1 MRVFPYVIRGE
12 GQKGYSPTAVERC
25 LGELGV
31 PVLQGAT
38 WTADAPFRETEQAI
52 DVMRRRSLLAVEM
65 EAALYAFAVAC
76 NRRLLCLARV
86 TNQRGRIEG
95 DFGKGEG
102 GGSADALAMV
112 VWMARRLMQGTRPA
126 PDRSNSRSPQ
136 QKARP
141 GRGGLF
147 SSRAGRRL
155 SGRRAIP

>member
-1 MRVFPYVIRGE
+1 MRVFPYFIRDE

-38 WTADAPFRETEQAI
+38 WTTDAPFRETEQAI
-52 DVMRRRSLLAVEM
+52 GVMRRRSLLAVEM
-65 EAALYAFAVAC
+65 EAAALYAFAVAC

-95 DFGKGEG
+95 GFGKGEG

-112 VWMARRLMQGTRPA
+112 VWMARWLMQHTRPA
-126 PDRSNSRSPQ
+126 PDRSNSRSPHQ
-136 QKARP
+136 TRRP
-141 GRGGLF
+141 
-147 SSRAGRRL
+147 
-155 SGRRAIP
+155 